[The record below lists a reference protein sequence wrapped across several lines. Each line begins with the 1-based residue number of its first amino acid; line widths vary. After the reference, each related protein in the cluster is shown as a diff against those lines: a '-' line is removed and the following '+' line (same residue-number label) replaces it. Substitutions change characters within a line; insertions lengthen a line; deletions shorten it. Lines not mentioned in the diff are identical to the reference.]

1 MFDFLLFLRCEKY
14 FLLIIIFFIMTFK
27 GSIKSCF
34 NKYASFE
41 GRASRSEFW
50 YFALFNCLVS
60 TLFMIVNVF
69 FLCNNMEG
77 IVGFVYILQILFSLV
92 VVLPSFAVVVRR
104 LHDIGKSGWWFLITL
119 IPLFG
124 VIIYLIFLLTESEP
138 WENEYGP
145 KTE

>member
-1 MFDFLLFLRCEKY
+1 
-14 FLLIIIFFIMTFK
+14 MTFGESVK
-27 GSIKSCF
+27 MCF
-34 NKYASFE
+34 RKYAVFK

-50 YFALFNCLVS
+50 YFVLFNCLVS

-77 IVGFVYILQILFSLV
+77 MVGFVYILQILFSLV

-138 WENEYGP
+138 WEIEYGP
-145 KTE
+145 MPE